1 MKRQVKVL
9 KEDNKFVGVVL
20 VDGEVV
26 YKTPPQDNPNT
37 TANMLGAYINKS
49 PMTAAVVSSNTTS
62 APIASHAPVINLP
75 QNSLQPATSPS
86 TAVPVKKKCCGR
98 G

>member
-9 KEDNKFVGVVL
+9 KENDKFVGVVM
-20 VDGEVV
+20 VDGETV

-37 TANMLGAYINKS
+37 TASMLGAYINKT
-49 PMTAAVVSSNTTS
+49 PLTAAVVATSNSS
-62 APIASHAPVINLP
+62 
-75 QNSLQPATSPS
+75 PATPVKSFVPVAVPSTAVQQPTSP
-86 TAVPVKKKCCGR
+86 TAVPVKKRCCGR